1 MVKFEGQYEC
11 PAHKLFRAFCR
22 MRNIPEQDWEQILE
36 IENYQLKIR
45 LMLEHYDIWRRILIP
60 ARCTFEELHMAIQY
74 TFGWFGYHLH
84 EFSVVDQN
92 YKAEE
97 GTPLY
102 AYPKK
107 IRIEDGEDPDV
118 EQMLERDR

>member
-1 MVKFEGQYEC
+1 
-11 PAHKLFRAFCR
+11 
-22 MRNIPEQDWEQILE
+22 
-36 IENYQLKIR
+36 
-45 LMLEHYDIWRRILIP
+45 
-60 ARCTFEELHMAIQY
+60 MAIQY

-107 IRIEDGEDPDV
+107 IRIVDGEDPEV
-118 EQMLERDR
+118 EQFLERDRYEVKYDTKTSLREIFEETDRCIYTLSLIHIQMCIRDRAVSDRRKSRLLSEGFRL

>member
-1 MVKFEGQYEC
+1 M
-11 PAHKLFRAFCR
+11 
-22 MRNIPEQDWEQILE
+22 N
-36 IENYQLKIR
+36 
-45 LMLEHYDIWRRILIP
+45 

-107 IRIEDGEDPDV
+107 IRIVLKTTESRQAFDVLPDYS
-118 EQMLERDR
+118 QQYLP